1 MSGGITRVGISLT
14 VATKSRALL
23 CILKYIL
30 CATGIQNELVILT
43 HAFSKHT
50 WEIVLCVCLSN
61 YCSLDKLF
69 GFMAKQAIF
78 CLPKKSVWRRPFSD
92 VPNIFMSTFRLLL
105 VFVQCFLCCLRRE
118 KKRNIVCGKSFF
130 FAFWDGSNAARKQE
144 TLKNICLK
152 NGSRKLTLLAC

>member
-43 HAFSKHT
+43 HAFSKYT

-78 CLPKKSVWRRPFSD
+78 LFTQKNPSGGARSLMCQTFLWVLFAYCL
-92 VPNIFMSTFRLLL
+92 
-105 VFVQCFLCCLRRE
+105 FLCSVFYVACAVRKNVISCVE
-118 KKRNIVCGKSFF
+118 KNF
-130 FAFWDGSNAARKQE
+130 FAFWDGSNATRKQE

>member
-1 MSGGITRVGISLT
+1 MCYWNTKRISHFDSCVFEAHVRDRFVCVPL
-14 VATKSRALL
+14 KLLLSRQTIWIHGKA
-23 CILKYIL
+23 
-30 CATGIQNELVILT
+30 
-43 HAFSKHT
+43 
-50 WEIVLCVCLSN
+50 SN
-61 YCSLDKLF
+61 FFVY
-69 GFMAKQAIF
+69 
-78 CLPKKSVWRRPFSD
+78 PKKSVWRRPFSD

-152 NGSRKLTLLAC
+152 NGSRKLTL